1 MTISTTAMPLLVR
14 EQIAHPIVETSTG
27 QTVVPAPDEEARR
40 LAADVGRGDETA
52 FRTLYETYHP
62 RLFRFALVLSR
73 GDEFLAQDVVQAA
86 FLAAAKKLRRA
97 ESEEH
102 LWNWL
107 ARVAR
112 QQLARKWRKH
122 QRDLAFI
129 SVDSLS
135 EEFPAAEP
143 DSVLEEI
150 LDAALRAIEPEDRAL
165 IEIFYFERRSH
176 KEIAG
181 QLHTTPKAISSRL
194 ERAREKLRSLIKRK
208 LSHET

>member
-1 MTISTTAMPLLVR
+1 MTGSTTSIPLLIR
-14 EQIAHPIVETSTG
+14 EQIPRSIVETPTG
-27 QTVVPAPDEEARR
+27 QTAASAPDEEARR
-40 LAADVGRGDETA
+40 LAAGVARGDESA
-52 FRTLYETYHP
+52 FCALYERYHA

-73 GDEFLAQDVVQAA
+73 GDESLAQDTVQSVFITAA
-86 FLAAAKKLRRA
+86 EKLRRA
-97 ESEEH
+97 DSEAH

-112 QQLARKWRKH
+112 QQLARRWRSH
-122 QRDLAFI
+122 QRDSAFV
-129 SVDSLS
+129 SAGALP

-150 LDAALRAIEPEDRAL
+150 LDAALQSMEPDERAL
-165 IEIFYFERRSH
+165 IENFYFDRRSQ
-176 KEIAG
+176 KEIAE
-181 QLHTTPKAISSRL
+181 QLNTTPKAISSRL

>member
-1 MTISTTAMPLLVR
+1 MTISTTAIPLLVR

-208 LSHET
+208 LPHET